1 VDRDYRLVGR
11 GGFEIIWGEYLMRV
25 VTAVIAIA
33 FGILILGGYFFPAL
47 ADIQTLLLNWAII
60 LAGVAA
66 LVGIFNLISVHTDK
80 VRRREK
86 GSTYSAILVIAL
98 IATFIFGLILR
109 PDNSTMEILMNGI
122 IVPVEASLLGLL
134 TISLIYAAIRLLRRR
149 ANVMSI
155 VFLVTAALIILGS
168 ATLPFGNIPLLGTL
182 VRPWITQVLALG
194 GARGI
199 LIGVALGTLTTGLR
213 VLFGAD
219 RPYGGN

>member
-1 VDRDYRLVGR
+1 
-11 GGFEIIWGEYLMRV
+11 MRV
-25 VTAVIAIA
+25 LTAVIAIA
-33 FGILILGGYFFPAL
+33 AGILILGGYFFPAL

-60 LAGVAA
+60 LAGMAA
-66 LVGIFNLISVHTDK
+66 LVGIFNLISVHADK

-122 IVPVEASLLGLL
+122 IVPVEASLMGLL

-182 VRPWITQVLALG
+182 VRPWITQILALG